1 MNESRHSEDL
11 SFINDSDNNLLA
23 PIATNQPFQKN
34 PVFYQPKQQPN
45 RATNRIINV
54 LSTNRST
61 AKL

>member
-34 PVFYQPKQQPN
+34 PVFYQPKQPPN
-45 RATNRIINV
+45 RPTNRTINVLATNR
-54 LSTNRST
+54 TT